1 MVDSTPVVELPV
13 YGSPSNAGN
22 SDIKVPRFRGPTH
35 IVLPAEKRV
44 QSNYMDV
51 PNC

>member
-35 IVLPAEKRV
+35 IVLPAGTHV
-44 QSNYMDV
+44 QSNHIDV
-51 PNC
+51 HNW